1 MDVGKNKDGSLL
13 SWEVRF
19 NVAIGIAEAL
29 DYLHTKASKSV
40 IHRDIKSSNI
50 LLSKELETQVIKK
63 VFDFIV
69 SIEMKIMC
77 KID

>member
-1 MDVGKNKDGSLL
+1 LDVGKNKDGSLL

-29 DYLHTKASKSV
+29 DYLHTKASKPV

-50 LLSKELETQVIKK
+50 LLSKELEPQVIKMVLISLLVLK
-63 VFDFIV
+63 
-69 SIEMKIMC
+69 
-77 KID
+77 